1 MALLALDRVT
11 FAYPG
16 AAAPA
21 LDGVSL
27 AFPAGSYTLIAG
39 LSGCG
44 KTTLLRTL
52 KTPLAPAG
60 RWEGVVRCDGVP
72 LAEISLRDQAR
83 RIGFV
88 MQEPDAQI
96 VCDSVEAE
104 LAFGLENVGAPR
116 EVIGLK
122 VAEVASFFG
131 IHPWLHRR
139 TASLSGGQKQLLN
152 LAAVLAL
159 GPEVLVLDEPTSQLD
174 PLAADEFL
182 AAVRRVNRELGVTVV
197 MAEHRL
203 EGTLADADQ
212 LAVLEDGRVAAAG
225 EPRAV
230 AGRLCAVKSPMAAAL
245 PAAVRVWFA
254 VEGTGSRV
262 GEGPSA
268 EDGCGSTDGRRVGE
282 GGCDAAAPAPA
293 GTVSADTSARAPL
306 TVREGRAWLAARE
319 RRRAADGAPEGIPSF
334 PPGETGAIG
343 APGGACAPAPGA
355 ENGPKANDLAA
366 LRLRDVWFR
375 YEREAP
381 DVLRGFSLD
390 VRAGSVTALIGANG
404 AGKSTV
410 LRAACGLARP
420 YRGSVEVLG
429 QRLRRRGA
437 APAAGPVALLPQDP
451 TLLFSRETVCEEL
464 ADGGPDARDAEALS
478 SDARSVETSSA
489 TASAMAEAVALCAL
503 EPLMGAHP
511 LDLSGGERQRVA
523 LAKVLL
529 ARPRLLLLDE
539 PGKGIDAAFKAEL
552 GALLRQVAAE
562 GATVLIATHDL
573 DFCARW
579 ADEAALVFDGAVA
592 AAASPCTLLSRA
604 DFYTT
609 AASRMARDFI
619 PDAVTVDDIV
629 EACRREGEWL
639 HA

>member
-1 MALLALDRVT
+1 MALLALDQVT

-44 KTTLLRTL
+44 KTTLLRAL

-131 IHPWLHRR
+131 IQPWLHRR

-182 AAVRRVNRELGVTVV
+182 TAVRRVNRELGVTVV

-212 LAVLEDGRVAAAG
+212 LAVLQDGRVAAAG
-225 EPRAV
+225 EPCAV
-230 AGRLCAVKSPMAAAL
+230 AAQLCAADSPMAAAL
-245 PAAVRVWFA
+245 PAALRVWAA
-254 VEGTGSRV
+254 VEGAGNCAPEAGSL
-262 GEGPSA
+262 P
-268 EDGCGSTDGRRVGE
+268 
-282 GGCDAAAPAPA
+282 
-293 GTVSADTSARAPL
+293 PL
-306 TVREGRAWLAARE
+306 TVREGRAWLGARE
-319 RRRAADGAPEGIPSF
+319 RGHAADGAPEGVLPS
-334 PPGETGAIG
+334 PAAGSGSMGASD
-343 APGGACAPAPGA
+343 AAYAPAPCGGSGSGA
-355 ENGPKANDLAA
+355 SGPAA

-437 APAAGPVALLPQDP
+437 ASAAGPVALLPQDP
-451 TLLFSRETVCEEL
+451 TLLFSRETVREEL

-478 SDARSVETSSA
+478 LRTRSVET
-489 TASAMAEAVALCAL
+489 ASAIAEAVALCAL

-573 DFCARW
+573 DFYARW
-579 ADEAALVFDGAVA
+579 ADETALVFDGAMA
-592 AAASPCTLLSRA
+592 AAAPPRALFARA

-609 AASRMARDFI
+609 AASRMARGII
-619 PDAVTVDDIV
+619 PDAVTVEDIV
-629 EACRREGEWL
+629 EACRREGE
-639 HA
+639 

>member
-1 MALLALDRVT
+1 MALLALDQVT
-11 FAYPG
+11 FTYSG
-16 AAAPA
+16 AEAPA
-21 LDGVSL
+21 IDGVTL
-27 AFPAGSYTLIAG
+27 AFPPGSYTLIAG

-44 KTTLLRTL
+44 KTTLLRAL

-60 RWEGVVRCDGVP
+60 RWEGAVRCDGVP
-72 LAEISLRDQAR
+72 LAEIPLRDQAR

-122 VAEVASFFG
+122 VAEMASFFG
-131 IHPWLHRR
+131 IQPWLCCR
-139 TASLSGGQKQLLN
+139 TACLSGGQKQLLN

-230 AGRLCAVKSPMAAAL
+230 AAQLCAADSPMAAAL
-245 PAAVRVWFA
+245 P
-254 VEGTGSRV
+254 
-262 GEGPSA
+262 
-268 EDGCGSTDGRRVGE
+268 
-282 GGCDAAAPAPA
+282 
-293 GTVSADTSARAPL
+293 
-306 TVREGRAWLAARE
+306 
-319 RRRAADGAPEGIPSF
+319 
-334 PPGETGAIG
+334 
-343 APGGACAPAPGA
+343 
-355 ENGPKANDLAA
+355 AA

-451 TLLFSRETVCEEL
+451 TLLFSRETVREEL
-464 ADGGPDARDAEALS
+464 ADGGPDARDAEPLS
-478 SDARSVETSSA
+478 LRTRSVEA
-489 TASAMAEAVALCAL
+489 ASASASAVVEIAALCAI
-503 EPLMGAHP
+503 EPLMDAHP

-539 PGKGIDAAFKAEL
+539 PGKGVDAAFKAEL
-552 GALLRQVAAE
+552 GALLRQVAAR
-562 GATVLIATHDL
+562 GAAVLIASHDL

-579 ADEAALVFDGAVA
+579 ADETALVFNGAVA
-592 AAASPCTLLSRA
+592 AAAPPRALFARA

-609 AASRMARDFI
+609 AASRMARGI
-619 PDAVTVDDIV
+619 VPDAVTVEDIV
-629 EACRREGEWL
+629 EACRREGE
-639 HA
+639 

>member
-1 MALLALDRVT
+1 MALLALDQVT
-11 FAYPG
+11 FTYSG
-16 AAAPA
+16 AEAPA
-21 LDGVSL
+21 IDGVTL
-27 AFPAGSYTLIAG
+27 AFPPGSYTLIAG

-44 KTTLLRTL
+44 KTTLLRAL

-60 RWEGVVRCDGVP
+60 RWEGAVRCDGVP
-72 LAEISLRDQAR
+72 LAEIPLRDQAR

-122 VAEVASFFG
+122 VVEVASFFG
-131 IHPWLHRR
+131 IQPWLHRR
-139 TASLSGGQKQLLN
+139 TASLSGGQKQLMN

-182 AAVRRVNRELGVTVV
+182 TAVRRVNRELGVTVV

-230 AGRLCAVKSPMAAAL
+230 AAQLCAADSPMATAL
-245 PAAVRVWFA
+245 PAALRVWAA
-254 VEGTGSRV
+254 VEGAGNCAPEAGSL
-262 GEGPSA
+262 P
-268 EDGCGSTDGRRVGE
+268 
-282 GGCDAAAPAPA
+282 
-293 GTVSADTSARAPL
+293 PL
-306 TVREGRAWLAARE
+306 TVREGRAWLGARE
-319 RRRAADGAPEGIPSF
+319 RGHAADGAPEGVLSSPAAGS
-334 PPGETGAIG
+334 GSMGASD
-343 APGGACAPAPGA
+343 AACAPAPCGGSGSGA
-355 ENGPKANDLAA
+355 SGPAA

-375 YEREAP
+375 YEREAS

-437 APAAGPVALLPQDP
+437 ASTAGPVALLPQDP
-451 TLLFSRETVCEEL
+451 TLLFSRETVREEL

-478 SDARSVETSSA
+478 PRARSVEVTSA
-489 TASAMAEAVALCAL
+489 IAEAVALCAL

-529 ARPRLLLLDE
+529 AHPRLLLLDE
-539 PGKGIDAAFKAEL
+539 PGKGIDAVFKAEL
-552 GALLRQVAAE
+552 GALLRQIAAE

-592 AAASPCTLLSRA
+592 AAAPPRTLLSRA

-609 AASRMARDFI
+609 AASRMARGFI

-629 EACRREGEWL
+629 DACRREGEWP

>member
-1 MALLALDRVT
+1 MALLALDQVT

-16 AAAPA
+16 GAAPA

-44 KTTLLRTL
+44 KTTLLHAL

-116 EVIGLK
+116 EAIGLK

-139 TASLSGGQKQLLN
+139 TASLSGGQKQLMN

-230 AGRLCAVKSPMAAAL
+230 AAQLCAADSPMAAAL

-254 VEGTGSRV
+254 VEGAGNCAPEAGSL
-262 GEGPSA
+262 P
-268 EDGCGSTDGRRVGE
+268 
-282 GGCDAAAPAPA
+282 
-293 GTVSADTSARAPL
+293 PL
-306 TVREGRAWLAARE
+306 TVREGRAWLEARE
-319 RRRAADGAPEGIPSF
+319 RGRAADGAPEGVLPSSAA
-334 PPGETGAIG
+334 GSGSMGSSDA
-343 APGGACAPAPGA
+343 AYAPAPCGGSGSGA
-355 ENGPKANDLAA
+355 SGPAA

-451 TLLFSRETVCEEL
+451 TLLFSRETVREEL
-464 ADGGPDARDAEALS
+464 ADGGPDARDAEARP
-478 SDARSVETSSA
+478 SDARRAQAAPA

-562 GATVLIATHDL
+562 GTTVLIATHDL

-579 ADEAALVFDGAVA
+579 ADEAALVFYGAVA
-592 AAASPCTLLSRA
+592 AAASPRALLSRA

-609 AASRMARDFI
+609 AASRMARGFI
-619 PDAVTVDDIV
+619 PDAVTVDGVVD
-629 EACRREGEWL
+629 ACRREGEWP
-639 HA
+639 HV